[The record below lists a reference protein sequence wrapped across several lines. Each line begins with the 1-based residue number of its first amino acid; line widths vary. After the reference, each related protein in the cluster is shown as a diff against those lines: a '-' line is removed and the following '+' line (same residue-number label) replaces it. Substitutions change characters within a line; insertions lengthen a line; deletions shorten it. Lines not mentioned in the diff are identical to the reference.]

1 MVVLD
6 RIPLQRSVAVVKEDS
21 VVVRPSRA
29 RLVGPLVQALVA
41 GGAVALIV
49 LLLDRMP
56 PLLSASLLVVA
67 LIFGPSAVL
76 GLVYNVAGSTFSI
89 DRRKHAAVRQQGFL
103 GLGLG
108 TEELVPFGRI
118 DHVAV
123 TGDYDEELTS
133 GVLQDLVHWDVEL
146 VKDND
151 KRVHVGTVIAARPF
165 AGEGLE
171 RANHLARVVAEI
183 AAVPARTGELP
194 AEEPSREETSDEAA
208 EGQPPPRRRRRV
220 RRRQEPPPAPEV

>member
-29 RLVGPLVQALVA
+29 RLVGPLIQALVA

-133 GVLQDLVHWDVEL
+133 GVLQDLVHWDVEV

-151 KRVHVGTVIAARPF
+151 KRVHVGTVMAARPF
-165 AGEGLE
+165 AGEGRE
-171 RANHLARVVAEI
+171 RANHLARVVAGI
-183 AAVPARTGELP
+183 AAVPAHTGELP
-194 AEEPSREETSDEAA
+194 AGEPAREETSDEAA
-208 EGQPPPRRRRRV
+208 EGQPPPHRRRRV
-220 RRRQEPPPAPEV
+220 RRLREPPPAPEA

>member
-21 VVVRPSRA
+21 VVGRPA
-29 RLVGPLVQALVA
+29 RTQLVGPLVQALVA

-133 GVLQDLVHWDVEL
+133 GVLQDLVHWDVEV

-183 AAVPARTGELP
+183 AAGPAHTGELP
-194 AEEPSREETSDEAA
+194 AEEPAREETSDEAA
-208 EGQPPPRRRRRV
+208 EGQPPPHRRRRV
-220 RRRQEPPPAPEV
+220 RRLREPPPAPEA